1 MHPSH
6 HDTTGA
12 DWIELDAHSTKDGV
26 LVVNHDVELHE
37 TTDVA
42 DWEWAAPLRTRTKAP
57 AMDGESSTLTGW
69 MISDFTLDQIKRLR
83 VMMRDDSRARD
94 HDLLYEIPTVQETAD
109 FVQSLVDNVHENS
122 HHDDYSREEWLEA
135 RNRFTLKHGFAR
147 ANLNVG
153 LYIETKR
160 AGYYRNL
167 GLPLEENLVDV
178 LESSTFKGP
187 VIIQSFELESLK
199 LIRQLKPE
207 WKTVKLLTR
216 EEVDGHG
223 KANSLPSFMESLAEH
238 CDGIGPN
245 KLSII
250 PNPEEPPEK
259 SEAIEAAHALDLFV
273 HPYTFRSD
281 VRHLHRVYG
290 GNATQEFAEFFKLGV
305 DGVFTDFPDHG
316 VYARE
321 SCNYLRRQGVEYS
334 TFYRVV

>member
-1 MHPSH
+1 LFS
-6 HDTTGA
+6 
-12 DWIELDAHSTKDGV
+12 
-26 LVVNHDVELHE
+26 
-37 TTDVA
+37 
-42 DWEWAAPLRTRTKAP
+42 RTIVTAI
-57 AMDGESSTLTGW
+57 SLLT
-69 MISDFTLDQIKRLR
+69 
-83 VMMRDDSRARD
+83 
-94 HDLLYEIPTVQETAD
+94 
-109 FVQSLVDNVHENS
+109 
-122 HHDDYSREEWLEA
+122 
-135 RNRFTLKHGFAR
+135 GFAR
-147 ANLNVG
+147 ANTDVG

-160 AGYYRNL
+160 AEYYRNL

-178 LESSTFKGP
+178 LESSTFQGP
-187 VIIQSFELESLK
+187 IIIQSFELESLQ

-216 EEVDGHG
+216 AELDHHT
-223 KANSLPSFMESLAEH
+223 KNKTLTKFMESLAQH

-259 SEAIEAAHALDLFV
+259 SEAIEAAHAHGLFV

-305 DGVFTDFPDHG
+305 DGVFSDFPDHA

-321 SCNYLRRQGVEYS
+321 SCAELRRQGVEYS
-334 TFYRVV
+334 TFYRVVEWKQ

>member
-1 MHPSH
+1 VIQLTSISVN
-6 HDTTGA
+6 TTCHFSA
-12 DWIELDAHSTKDGV
+12 STHILSYK
-26 LVVNHDVELHE
+26 
-37 TTDVA
+37 
-42 DWEWAAPLRTRTKAP
+42 
-57 AMDGESSTLTGW
+57 
-69 MISDFTLDQIKRLR
+69 
-83 VMMRDDSRARD
+83 
-94 HDLLYEIPTVQETAD
+94 
-109 FVQSLVDNVHENS
+109 
-122 HHDDYSREEWLEA
+122 
-135 RNRFTLKHGFAR
+135 GFAR
-147 ANLNVG
+147 ANTNVG

-160 AGYYRNL
+160 AGYYRSL

-178 LESSTFKGP
+178 LESSTFQGP

-216 EEVDGHG
+216 EELDHHVDKGL
-223 KANSLPSFMESLAEH
+223 SPFMESLAEH
-238 CDGIGPN
+238 CHGIGPN

-250 PNPEEPPEK
+250 PNPEDPPEM
-259 SEAIEAAHALDLFV
+259 SAAIQAAHAHDLFV

-321 SCNYLRRQGVEYS
+321 SCAELRRQGVEYS